1 MITMATDCVLPGPP
15 DPIEDRAFKSY
26 IQETIQIQK
35 PVLSIQAQKPP
46 PPPPTITF
54 VLQAQNISTN
64 VKLIEKSSTTDND
77 DESIQSQSSSKLPLE
92 MLKGFQSLQL
102 LPSDD
107 PREVVVEGSF
117 TIHLDDCN
125 RIEKFL
131 LQACQVSTNNVSH
144 FK

>member
-1 MITMATDCVLPGPP
+1 MPDNYQALTNARIHVSLDQPGSRILCSVLFKGTVLLELHP
-15 DPIEDRAFKSY
+15 DQMKALFASQSLPSSSSNS
-26 IQETIQIQK
+26 
-35 PVLSIQAQKPP
+35 SISDS
-46 PPPPTITF
+46 ID
-54 VLQAQNISTN
+54 
-64 VKLIEKSSTTDND
+64 IEKSSTADND
-77 DESIQSQSSSKLPLE
+77 DESIQNQSSSKLPLE